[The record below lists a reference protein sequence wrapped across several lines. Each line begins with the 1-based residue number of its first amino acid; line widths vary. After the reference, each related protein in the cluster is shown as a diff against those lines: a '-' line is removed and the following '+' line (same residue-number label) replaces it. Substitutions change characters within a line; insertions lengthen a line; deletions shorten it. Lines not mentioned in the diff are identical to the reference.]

1 MAADPAPDGLRPAQ
15 SSGRVCLL
23 TGATQGIGLAAARE
37 LCRREPDLTLVLVAR
52 DAGRGAA
59 VVAELAA
66 QHRASVELL
75 VGDLSSQAEVR
86 RLAAEFCARHDRL
99 HILINNAGAVFT
111 RRQLSRD
118 GIEMTWALNHL
129 SYFLLTNLL
138 LDTLKA
144 SAPARIINVASR
156 AHKRVP
162 GIDFS
167 DLQSEKTYAGMRVY
181 GQSKLANI
189 LFTKELARRLAASG
203 VTANCLHPG
212 VVRTG
217 FALRTRSLL
226 ELAYRLMG
234 PFIRT
239 PEQGAKGL
247 VYLATADAVKDVAGA
262 YFIDDRPARVSRAAG
277 DPAAAAR
284 LWDVS
289 LKQTSAATPS
299 QVPSGS

>member
-1 MAADPAPDGLRPAQ
+1 MAQDPAAERLRSPETTA
-15 SSGRVCLL
+15 RVCLL

-37 LCRREPDLTLVLVAR
+37 LCRREPSLTVVLIAR

-66 QHRASVELL
+66 QRRAPVELL
-75 VGDLSSQAEVR
+75 IGDLSSQAEVR
-86 RLAAEFCARHDRL
+86 RLAAEFRARHDRL

-111 RRQLSRD
+111 KRQLSVD

-138 LDTLKA
+138 LDTLKESA
-144 SAPARIINVASR
+144 GPGAPARIINVASR

-162 GIDFS
+162 GIDFA
-167 DLQSEKTYAGMRVY
+167 DLQSEKNYAGMRVY

-189 LFTKELARRLAASG
+189 LFTKELARRLATSA
-203 VTANCLHPG
+203 VTVNCLHPG

-217 FALRTRSLL
+217 FALHTGSLL

-239 PEQGAKGL
+239 PEQGAIGL
-247 VYLATADAVKDVAGA
+247 VHLATADAVKDVTGA
-262 YFIDDRPARVSRAAG
+262 YFIDDRQAPVSRAAS

-289 LKQTSAATPS
+289 LKQTRT
-299 QVPSGS
+299 

>member
-1 MAADPAPDGLRPAQ
+1 MAQHPAADRLQSPDGSR
-15 SSGRVCLL
+15 RVCLL

-37 LCRREPDLTLVLVAR
+37 LCRLEPELTLVLFAR

-66 QHRASVELL
+66 QHRAPVELL
-75 VGDLSSQAEVR
+75 IGDLSSQAEVR
-86 RLAAEFCARHDRL
+86 RLAAEFAARHDRL

-111 RRQLSRD
+111 RRQLSAD

-138 LDTLKA
+138 LDALKA
-144 SAPARIINVASR
+144 GAGPSMPARIINVASR

-162 GIDFS
+162 GIDFA
-167 DLQSEKTYAGMRVY
+167 DLQSEKNYAGMRVY
-181 GQSKLANI
+181 GKSKLANI

-217 FALRTRSLL
+217 FALRTGSLL

-239 PEQGAKGL
+239 PEEGAKGL
-247 VYLATADAVKDVAGA
+247 VYLATADAVKDITGA
-262 YFIDDRPARVSRAAG
+262 YFIDDHQAPVSRAAS

-289 LKQTSAATPS
+289 LKQTSAET
-299 QVPSGS
+299 QI